1 MKLWMLRALV
11 LGAWLV
17 GGGVR
22 AAESPWKPLF
32 DGKTQA
38 GWAATP
44 FAGAGEVEVRDGT
57 LVLNQGIL
65 TGVHWTNEFPTVDY
79 ELSLEA
85 QRVLGIDFFCGLTF
99 PVGPDHLTLIVG
111 GWGGSV
117 VGLSNIDGDSANQ
130 NATTSL
136 ERFESGRW
144 YALRLRVVSTNVS
157 VWLDERR
164 IIDLDTRGK
173 RLSLR
178 EGEIERSKPLGVA
191 SWSTTAALRQLR
203 WRPIAAAA
211 AAPSADAGRPPAPAA
226 ALPAET
232 LTAMDRLVS
241 GMLASRGGWDRLA
254 ELCDTFGARPSASPA
269 LDSAVDWILARMRDD
284 GLENVHGEPV
294 AVPRWERGTESVEML
309 SPRRERL
316 PMLGLGGSVG
326 TPPGGISAPV
336 VVVTN
341 FAELSQR
348 APEARGRIVLFDV
361 PFTEYGQTVRFRTQ
375 GAVEAAKAGA
385 VASLVRS
392 VADDSLR
399 TPHTGAMR
407 YEDGVPRIPHAA
419 LAPEDAGRIAREM
432 ARGRPVTLR
441 LEMSA
446 SERGT
451 ATNRNV
457 VAEIRGREKPD
468 EIVVLGGHIDSWD
481 VGQGAQDDGG
491 GCVAAWEA
499 LRWMKKLGLRPRR
512 TVRCVLW
519 TDEERGGRG
528 AQAYREAHAAE
539 LPRHVV
545 ALEADAGTFTP
556 LGFGFTGSDAA
567 RARLAPVHAFLGDRL
582 GAGKADSRGVAAD
595 IAPLLERGVPVMSLH
610 VDRAR
615 YFRVHHTEADTVD
628 KVDPEAL
635 ARCSAAMAAM
645 VYAIADLPESLPR

>member
-1 MKLWMLRALV
+1 MNHWKGRIWALGWWLLCGC
-11 LGAWLV
+11 LGA
-17 GGGVR
+17 
-22 AAESPWKPLF
+22 AEEAWTPLF

-38 GWAATP
+38 GWASTP

-65 TGVHWTNEFPTVDY
+65 TGVNWTNDFPTVDY

-99 PVGPDHLTLIVG
+99 PVGTNHLTLVVG

-117 VGLSNIDGDSANQ
+117 VGLSNIDGDSANS
-130 NATTSL
+130 NSTTHL

-144 YALRLRVVSTNVS
+144 YALKLRVVSTNVS
-157 VWLDERR
+157 VWLDGKP

-191 SWSTTAALRQLR
+191 SWSTTAALRQIR
-203 WRPIAAAA
+203 WR
-211 AAPSADAGRPPAPAA
+211 SLAPAKETPRASA
-226 ALPAET
+226 ALPSET
-232 LTAMDRLVS
+232 RAAMERLVS
-241 GMLASRGGWDRLA
+241 GIMASREGWDRLA
-254 ELCDTFGARPSASPA
+254 ELCDTFGARPSGSPA
-269 LDSAVDWILARMRDD
+269 LESAVDWILERMRRD
-284 GLENVHGEPV
+284 GLENVRGEPV
-294 AVPRWERGTESVEML
+294 LVPRWERGTESVEML
-309 SPRRERL
+309 TPRRERL

-326 TPPGGISAPV
+326 TPPGGITATV
-336 VVVTN
+336 GVVTN
-341 FAELSQR
+341 FAELSRR
-348 APEARGRIVLFDV
+348 AAELRGRIVVFNV
-361 PFTEYGQTVRFRTQ
+361 PFTEYGETVRFRSQ
-375 GAVEAAKAGA
+375 GAIEAAKAGA
-385 VASLVRS
+385 VASLIRA

-419 LAPEDAGRIAREM
+419 LAPEDAARIAREV
-432 ARGRPVTLR
+432 ARGHPVTLH

-446 SERGT
+446 AERGT

-468 EIVVLGGHIDSWD
+468 EVVVLGGHIDSWD

-499 LRWMKKLGLRPRR
+499 VRWMKRLGLRPRR

-519 TDEERGGRG
+519 THEEWGGRG
-528 AQAYREAHAAE
+528 AQAYRDAHAGE
-539 LPRHVV
+539 LARHVV
-545 ALEADAGTFTP
+545 ALEADAGTFKP

-567 RARLAPVHAFLGDRL
+567 RTLLAPVHAFLGERL
-582 GAGKADSRGVAAD
+582 GAGLADSRGVAAD
-595 IAPLLERGVPVMSLH
+595 IAPLLERGVPVMSLQ
-610 VDRAR
+610 VERSR

-645 VYAIADLPESLPR
+645 VYAIADLPEALPR

>member
-1 MKLWMLRALV
+1 MNHWKRRVWV
-11 LGAWLV
+11 LGWWLV
-17 GGGVR
+17 CGYLS
-22 AAESPWKPLF
+22 AAEEAWTPLF

-38 GWAATP
+38 GWASTP

-65 TGVHWTNEFPTVDY
+65 TGVNWTNDFPTVDY

-99 PVGPDHLTLIVG
+99 PVGTNHLTLVVG

-117 VGLSNIDGDSANQ
+117 VGLSNIDGESANS
-130 NATTSL
+130 NGTTHL

-144 YALRLRVVSTNVS
+144 YALKLRVVSTNVS
-157 VWLDERR
+157 VWLDSKR
-164 IIDLDTRGK
+164 IIDLDTRDK

-178 EGEIERSKPLGVA
+178 EGEIERSKPLGLA
-191 SWSTTAALRQLR
+191 SWSTTAALRQIR
-203 WRPIAAAA
+203 WR
-211 AAPSADAGRPPAPAA
+211 SLVPPKVPVRASLPPDTRA
-226 ALPAET
+226 AL
-232 LTAMDRLVS
+232 DRLAS
-241 GMLASRGGWDRLA
+241 AMEGSRGGWDRLA
-254 ELCDTFGARPSASPA
+254 ELCDTFGARPSGSTA
-269 LDSAVDWILARMRDD
+269 LESAVDWILERMSRDD
-284 GLENVHGEPV
+284 GLENVRGEPV
-294 AVPRWERGTESVEML
+294 VVPRWERGSESVEML

-316 PMLGLGGSVG
+316 PMLGLGGSVA
-326 TPPGGISAPV
+326 TPPGGITAPV
-336 VVVTN
+336 TVVTN
-341 FAELSQR
+341 FAELAQR
-348 APEARGRIVLFDV
+348 AAEVRGRIVLFDA

-375 GAVEAAKAGA
+375 GAIEAAKAGA
-385 VASLVRS
+385 VASLIRS
-392 VADDSLR
+392 VGEDPLR
-399 TPHTGAMR
+399 TPHTGVMR
-407 YEDGVPRIPHAA
+407 YEDGVARIPHAA
-419 LAPEDAGRIAREM
+419 LAPEDASRIAREV
-432 ARGRPVTLR
+432 ARGRSVTLR

-446 SERGT
+446 AERGV

-519 TDEERGGRG
+519 THEEWGGRG
-528 AQAYREAHAAE
+528 AQAYRDAHAGE
-539 LPRHVV
+539 LSRHVV
-545 ALEADAGTFTP
+545 ALEADEGTFKP

-567 RARLAPVHAFLGDRL
+567 RAVLAPVHAYLAERL
-582 GAGKADSRGVAAD
+582 AAGLADSRGSAAD
-595 IAPLLERGVPVMSLH
+595 TAPLLERGVPVMSLH
-610 VDRAR
+610 VDRTR

-635 ARCSAAMAAM
+635 ARSSAALAAM
-645 VYAIADLPESLPR
+645 VYAIADLPETLPR

>member
-1 MKLWMLRALV
+1 MKHWMFLV

-38 GWAATP
+38 GWEATP
-44 FAGAGEVEVRDGT
+44 FAGAGEIEVRDGT

-130 NATTSL
+130 NSTTQL

-144 YALRLRVVSTNVS
+144 YAVRLRVVSTNVS
-157 VWLDERR
+157 VWLDGRR

-191 SWSTTAALRQLR
+191 SWSTTAALRNLG
-203 WRPIAAAA
+203 WRPIAAA
-211 AAPSADAGRPPAPAA
+211 SASPASPAD

-232 LTAMDRLVS
+232 RAAMDRLVA

-269 LDSAVDWILARMRDD
+269 LESAVDWILARMRDD
-284 GLENVHGEPV
+284 GLENVRGEPV
-294 AVPRWERGTESVEML
+294 VVPCWERGAESVEML
-309 SPRRERL
+309 TPRRERL

-326 TPPGGISAPV
+326 TPPEGIRAPV

-348 APEARGRIVLFDV
+348 AAEARGRIVVFDA

-375 GAVEAAKAGA
+375 GAIEAARAGA
-385 VASLVRS
+385 VASLIRS

-399 TPHTGAMR
+399 TPHTGVMR
-407 YEDGVPRIPHAA
+407 YEEGVPRIPHAA
-419 LAPEDAGRIAREM
+419 LAPEDAGRIAREV
-432 ARGRPVTLR
+432 ARGRPVTLH
-441 LEMSA
+441 LTMSA
-446 SERGT
+446 SGRGT

-457 VAEIRGREKPD
+457 VAEIRGRERPD

-499 LRWMKKLGLRPRR
+499 LRWMKRLGLRPRR

-519 TDEERGGRG
+519 THEESGGRG
-528 AQAYREAHAAE
+528 ALGYRDAHADE
-539 LPRHVV
+539 LSRHVV

-567 RARLAPVHAFLGDRL
+567 RARLAPVHAYLGERL

-595 IAPLLERGVPVMSLH
+595 IAPLLERGVPVMSLQ
-610 VDRAR
+610 VDRTR

-645 VYAIADLPESLPR
+645 VYAIADLPEALPR

>member
-1 MKLWMLRALV
+1 MNHWKSRVMAL
-11 LGAWLV
+11 GWLLV
-17 GGGVR
+17 CGWLR
-22 AAESPWKPLF
+22 AAEEPWTLLF

-38 GWAATP
+38 GWASTP
-44 FAGAGEVEVRDGT
+44 FAGAGEVEVRDGN

-65 TGVHWTNEFPTVDY
+65 TGVNWTNDFPTVDY

-99 PVGPDHLTLIVG
+99 PVGTNHLTLVVG

-117 VGLSNIDGDSANQ
+117 VGLSNIDGDSANS
-130 NATTSL
+130 NGTTHL

-144 YALRLRVVSTNVS
+144 YALKLRVVSTNVS
-157 VWLDERR
+157 VWLDGKP

-178 EGEIERSKPLGVA
+178 EGEIERSKPLGLA
-191 SWSTTAALRQLR
+191 SWSTTAALRQIR
-203 WRPIAAAA
+203 WRSL
-211 AAPSADAGRPPAPAA
+211 APTPAPARNATPAA
-226 ALPAET
+226 ALPPDTRA
-232 LTAMDRLVS
+232 AMERLVS
-241 GMLASRGGWDRLA
+241 GLAASREGWDRLA
-254 ELCDTFGARPSASPA
+254 ELCDTFGARPSGSPA
-269 LDSAVDWILARMRDD
+269 LESAVDWILERMRRD
-284 GLENVHGEPV
+284 GLENVRGEPV
-294 AVPRWERGTESVEML
+294 VVPRWERGVESVEML

-326 TPPGGISAPV
+326 TPPGGITSPV

-341 FAELSQR
+341 FAELAQR
-348 APEARGRIVLFDV
+348 AAEVRGRIVLFNV
-361 PFTEYGQTVRFRTQ
+361 PFTEYGETVRFRSQ
-375 GAVEAAKAGA
+375 GAIEASKAGA
-385 VASLVRS
+385 VGSLIRA

-407 YEDGVPRIPHAA
+407 YEAGVPRIPHAA
-419 LAPEDAGRIAREM
+419 LAPEDAARIAREV
-432 ARGRPVTLR
+432 ARGRAVTLR

-446 SERGT
+446 AERGT

-468 EIVVLGGHIDSWD
+468 EVVVLGGHIDSWD

-491 GCVAAWEA
+491 GCVAAWEVV
-499 LRWMKKLGLRPRR
+499 RWMKKLGLRPRR

-519 TDEERGGRG
+519 TQEEWGGRG
-528 AQAYREAHAAE
+528 AQAYRDAHAGE
-539 LPRHVV
+539 LTRHVV
-545 ALEADAGTFTP
+545 ALEADAGTFKP

-567 RARLAPVHAFLGDRL
+567 RTLLTPVHAFLGERL
-582 GAGKADSRGVAAD
+582 GAGLADSRGVAAD

-610 VDRAR
+610 VERSR

-645 VYAIADLPESLPR
+645 VYAIADLPEALPR

>member
-1 MKLWMLRALV
+1 MNHWKGRLWV
-11 LGAWLV
+11 LGWLLAIV
-17 GGGVR
+17 KMPCGLLAV
-22 AAESPWKPLF
+22 EETWTPLF

-38 GWAATP
+38 GWASTP

-57 LVLNQGIL
+57 LILNQGIL
-65 TGVHWTNEFPTVDY
+65 TGVNWTNDFPTVDY

-99 PVGPDHLTLIVG
+99 PVGTNHLSLIVG

-117 VGLSNIDGDSANQ
+117 VGLSNIDGESANS
-130 NATTSL
+130 NSTTHL

-144 YALRLRVVSTNVS
+144 YALKLRVVSTNVA
-157 VWLDERR
+157 VWLDGKQ

-173 RLSLR
+173 TLSLR
-178 EGEIERSKPLGVA
+178 EGEIERCKPLGLA
-191 SWSTTAALRQLR
+191 SWSTTAALRQIR
-203 WRPIAAAA
+203 WR
-211 AAPSADAGRPPAPAA
+211 SLAPAKA
-226 ALPAET
+226 PLRTALPPET
-232 LTAMDRLVS
+232 RAAMDRLVS
-241 GMLASRGGWDRLA
+241 AMEASREGWDRLA

-269 LDSAVDWILARMRDD
+269 LESAVDWILERMRRD

-294 AVPRWERGTESVEML
+294 VVPRWERGTESVEML

-326 TPPGGISAPV
+326 TPPGGITAPV
-336 VVVTN
+336 SVVTN
-341 FAELSQR
+341 FAELAQR
-348 APEARGRIVLFDV
+348 AAEIRGRIVVFNV
-361 PFTEYGQTVRFRTQ
+361 PFTEYGETVRFRSQ
-375 GAVEAAKAGA
+375 GAIEAAKAGA
-385 VASLVRS
+385 VASLIRS
-392 VADDSLR
+392 VADDALR

-407 YEDGVPRIPHAA
+407 YEDGVTQIPHAA
-419 LAPEDAGRIAREM
+419 LTPEDAGRIAREV

-446 SERGT
+446 AERGVV
-451 ATNRNV
+451 TNRNV
-457 VAEIRGREKPD
+457 IAEIRGREKPD
-468 EIVVLGGHIDSWD
+468 EVVVLGGHIDSWD

-499 LRWMKKLGLRPRR
+499 VRWMKKLGLQPRR

-519 TDEERGGRG
+519 THEEWGGRG
-528 AQAYREAHAAE
+528 AQGYRGAHVAE
-539 LPRHVV
+539 LGRHIV

-556 LGFGFTGSDAA
+556 KGFGFTGSEAA
-567 RARLAPVHAFLGDRL
+567 RAMLAPVHAFLGERL
-582 GAGKADSRGVAAD
+582 GAGLADSRGVAAD

-645 VYAIADLPESLPR
+645 VYAIADLPEALPR